1 MSSDFESFPVEDLR
15 ELIRYH
21 EHKYYVENQPQI
33 SDHEFD
39 QLMVQLGQLEAEESQ
54 SPPVDSPTQRIGGPV
69 VENSRGTR
77 IQHHGPMLSLENTYD
92 PEILRSFDQ
101 RVRQAL
107 PGQEIT
113 YIGELKID
121 GLGVALFYQNGYL
134 SYGATR
140 GNGQFGEDVTVNL
153 RTIKSIPLRL
163 KAVTS
168 EPMPDQI
175 EVRGEVFMPKAA
187 LDLVNQQ
194 RDANE
199 EPPFVN
205 PRNAAA
211 GSLRLLDPGITAQ
224 RPLDIFLYHLSFGID
239 LQTHQQSLDEIQKF
253 GFKLNPY
260 NEIHTTI
267 DSVIDYYHRLC
278 QIRHTLDYEVDGIVV
293 KVNDLTQQRVLGTT
307 AKFPRWAICCKFPA
321 SQVTTR
327 IERIEVQVGRM
338 GVLTPVAHL
347 QPVEVGGATIT
358 HATLHNEQELIRK
371 DIRIGDQ
378 VVLKRS
384 GDVIPKITQVLPD
397 KRDGTEQIFR
407 LPDLCPDCQ
416 SPIQRSENET
426 AVRCVNTECPAQ
438 RKRRISHFTSR
449 SALEIEGLGEQ
460 IVDQLVEA
468 DLVKTVAD
476 LYQLQMGDLLG
487 LEKFAEKKAGNLL
500 QAIENSKTVAL
511 PRVLF
516 GLGIQH
522 VGQTVAVSLCENL
535 LSMDAIM
542 EATTERL
549 QEINGIGEK
558 IANSLVGFFSR
569 SENRNLISRLREA
582 GLQLAAIEAST
593 TSSSDR
599 HNFFVD
605 KTFVL
610 TGVLTT
616 MTRAE
621 ATQQI
626 EDLGGKVTGNIS
638 RKTDFL
644 VVGESPGSKQ
654 KRALELGVG
663 VLAEA
668 DFQQLILR

>member
-33 SDHEFD
+33 SDYEFD
-39 QLMVQLGQLEAEESQ
+39 QLMVKLGQLEVAESQ

-199 EPPFVN
+199 EPSFVN

-278 QIRHTLDYEVDGIVV
+278 QIRHTLDYEVDGIVA
-293 KVNDLTQQRVLGTT
+293 KVNDLAQQRVLGTT

-378 VVLKRS
+378 VILKRS

-522 VGQTVAVSLCENL
+522 VGQTVAISLCENL

-654 KRALELGVG
+654 KRALELEVE

-668 DFQQLILR
+668 DFQRLILR

>member
-175 EVRGEVFMPKAA
+175 EVRGEVFMPKTA

-199 EPPFVN
+199 EPSFVN

-239 LQTHQQSLDEIQKF
+239 LKTHQQSLDEIQKF

-416 SPIQRSENET
+416 SLIQRSEDET

-438 RKRRISHFTSR
+438 RKRRISHFASR

-516 GLGIQH
+516 GLGIQY

-558 IANSLVGFFSR
+558 IANSLVRFFSR
-569 SENRNLISRLREA
+569 SENQNLISRLREA

-626 EDLGGKVTGNIS
+626 EGLGGKVTGNIS

-654 KRALELGVG
+654 KRALELEVE

-668 DFQQLILR
+668 DFQRLILR

>member
-33 SDHEFD
+33 SDYEFD
-39 QLMVQLGQLEAEESQ
+39 QLMVKLGQLEVAESQ

-199 EPPFVN
+199 EPSFVN

-239 LQTHQQSLDEIQKF
+239 LKTHQQSLDEIQKF

-378 VVLKRS
+378 VILKRS

-438 RKRRISHFTSR
+438 RKRRISHFASR

-522 VGQTVAVSLCENL
+522 VGQTVAISLCENL

-626 EDLGGKVTGNIS
+626 EDLGGKVTGHIS

-654 KRALELGVG
+654 KRALELGVE

-668 DFQQLILR
+668 DFKRLILR

>member
-33 SDHEFD
+33 SDYEFD
-39 QLMVQLGQLEAEESQ
+39 QLMVKLGQLEAAESQ

-199 EPPFVN
+199 EPSFVN

-338 GVLTPVAHL
+338 GILTPVAHL

-378 VVLKRS
+378 VILKRS

-522 VGQTVAVSLCENL
+522 VGQTVAISLCENL

-654 KRALELGVG
+654 KRALELEVE

-668 DFQQLILR
+668 DFQRLILR

>member
-1 MSSDFESFPVEDLR
+1 MSSDFKSLPVEDLR
-15 ELIRYH
+15 QLIRYH
-21 EHKYYVENQPQI
+21 EHKYYVVNQPQI

-39 QLMVQLGQLEAEESQ
+39 QLMAQLGQLEAVESHT
-54 SPPVDSPTQRIGGPV
+54 PPADSPTQRVGESV
-69 VENSRGTR
+69 VDNSLGTR
-77 IQHHGPMLSLENTYD
+77 VQHHGPMLSLGNTYD
-92 PEILRSFDQ
+92 PEVLRSFDQ

-113 YIGELKID
+113 YISELKID
-121 GLGVALFYQNGYL
+121 GLGVALFYQNGCL

-140 GNGQFGEDVTVNL
+140 GDGQFGEDVTVNL

-163 KAVTS
+163 KAIALKPV
-168 EPMPDQI
+168 PDQI

-187 LDLVNQQ
+187 LNLVNQQ
-194 RDANE
+194 REANE
-199 EPPFVN
+199 EPSFVN

-224 RPLDIFLYHLSFGID
+224 RPLDIFLYHLSFGVD
-239 LQTHQQSLDEIQKF
+239 LQTHQQSLDKIQKF

-267 DSVIDYYHRLC
+267 DGVIDYYHRLSR
-278 QIRHTLDYEVDGIVV
+278 IRHTLDYEVDGIVV
-293 KVNDLTQQRVLGTT
+293 KVNDLAQQRALGTT

-321 SQVTTR
+321 PQATTR

-397 KRDGTEQIFR
+397 KRNGKEQVFR

-438 RKRRISHFTSR
+438 RKRRICHFTSR

-468 DLVKTVAD
+468 GLVKTVAD

-487 LEKFAEKKAGNLL
+487 LEGFAEKKAGNLL
-500 QAIENSKTVAL
+500 RAIENSKIAAL
-511 PRVLF
+511 PCVLF

-522 VGQTVAVSLCENL
+522 VGQTVAVSVCENL
-535 LSMDAIM
+535 SSMDTIM
-542 EATTERL
+542 EVTTERL
-549 QEINGIGEK
+549 QEIDGIGEK
-558 IANSLVGFFSR
+558 IANSLVGFFSQ

-582 GLQLAAIEAST
+582 GLQLTAIEAST
-593 TSSSDR
+593 TSSSDWR
-599 HNFFVD
+599 NFFVD

-610 TGVLTT
+610 TGTLTT

-626 EDLGGKVTGNIS
+626 KDLDGKVTGNIS
-638 RKTDFL
+638 HKTDFL
-644 VVGESPGSKQ
+644 VVGDSPGSKH
-654 KRALELGVG
+654 KRALELGVE
-663 VLAEA
+663 VLTEA
-668 DFQQLILR
+668 DFQRLILR

>member
-39 QLMVQLGQLEAEESQ
+39 QLMVQLSQLEAAESQ

-92 PEILRSFDQ
+92 PEILRSFDH

-121 GLGVALFYQNGYL
+121 GLGVALFYQDGYL

-163 KAVTS
+163 KTVTS

-199 EPPFVN
+199 EPSFVN

-239 LQTHQQSLDEIQKF
+239 LKTHQQSLDEIQKF

-321 SQVTTR
+321 PQATTR

-522 VGQTVAVSLCENL
+522 VGQTVAISLCENL
-535 LSMDAIM
+535 LSMDTIM

-654 KRALELGVG
+654 KRALELGVE

>member
-1 MSSDFESFPVEDLR
+1 
-15 ELIRYH
+15 
-21 EHKYYVENQPQI
+21 
-33 SDHEFD
+33 
-39 QLMVQLGQLEAEESQ
+39 
-54 SPPVDSPTQRIGGPV
+54 
-69 VENSRGTR
+69 
-77 IQHHGPMLSLENTYD
+77 
-92 PEILRSFDQ
+92 
-101 RVRQAL
+101 
-107 PGQEIT
+107 
-113 YIGELKID
+113 
-121 GLGVALFYQNGYL
+121 
-134 SYGATR
+134 
-140 GNGQFGEDVTVNL
+140 
-153 RTIKSIPLRL
+153 
-163 KAVTS
+163 
-168 EPMPDQI
+168 
-175 EVRGEVFMPKAA
+175 
-187 LDLVNQQ
+187 
-194 RDANE
+194 
-199 EPPFVN
+199 
-205 PRNAAA
+205 
-211 GSLRLLDPGITAQ
+211 
-224 RPLDIFLYHLSFGID
+224 
-239 LQTHQQSLDEIQKF
+239 
-253 GFKLNPY
+253 
-260 NEIHTTI
+260 
-267 DSVIDYYHRLC
+267 
-278 QIRHTLDYEVDGIVV
+278 
-293 KVNDLTQQRVLGTT
+293 
-307 AKFPRWAICCKFPA
+307 
-321 SQVTTR
+321 
-327 IERIEVQVGRM
+327 M

-522 VGQTVAVSLCENL
+522 VGQTVAISLCENL

-626 EDLGGKVTGNIS
+626 EGLGGKVTGNIS

-654 KRALELGVG
+654 KRALELEVE

-668 DFQQLILR
+668 DFQRLILR

>member
-33 SDHEFD
+33 SDYEFD
-39 QLMVQLGQLEAEESQ
+39 QLMVQLGQLEAAESQ

-516 GLGIQH
+516 GLGIQY

-558 IANSLVGFFSR
+558 IANSLVRFFSR
-569 SENRNLISRLREA
+569 SENQNLISRLREA

>member
-33 SDHEFD
+33 SDYEFD
-39 QLMVQLGQLEAEESQ
+39 QLMVKLGQLEAAESQ

-338 GVLTPVAHL
+338 GILTPVAHL

-378 VVLKRS
+378 VILKRS

-522 VGQTVAVSLCENL
+522 VGQTVAISLCENL

-626 EDLGGKVTGNIS
+626 EDLGGKVTGHIS

-654 KRALELGVG
+654 KRALELEVE

-668 DFQQLILR
+668 DFQRLILR